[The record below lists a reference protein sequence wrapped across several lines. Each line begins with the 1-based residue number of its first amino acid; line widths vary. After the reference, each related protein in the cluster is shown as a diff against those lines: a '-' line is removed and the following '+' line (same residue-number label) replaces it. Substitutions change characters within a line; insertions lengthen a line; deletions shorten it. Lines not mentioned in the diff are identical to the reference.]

1 MKTKE
6 KPKKF
11 RAIMREA
18 AEFACGGRA
27 DCNTSPGGPTHI
39 ERLPVTT
46 RAFQLI
52 YAVDRGLV
60 GTLDYV
66 GLACWWADEY
76 KHRLRGATNRQRK
89 KAHDAIL
96 AAGLS
101 LDGVSV
107 EHTAII
113 ASATRPAKRKVTK

>member
-1 MKTKE
+1 MTTEE

-11 RAIMREA
+11 RAIIREA

-27 DCNTSPGGPTHI
+27 DCSTRPGGPTHT

-52 YAVDRGLV
+52 YSIDRGLV
-60 GTLDYV
+60 GTLDYM
-66 GLACWWADEY
+66 GLAHWWADEY
-76 KHRLRGATNRQRK
+76 KHRLRGATNKQRK

-96 AAGLS
+96 AAGFP

-107 EHTAII
+107 EHADII
-113 ASATRPAKRKVTK
+113 ARAASPKKR